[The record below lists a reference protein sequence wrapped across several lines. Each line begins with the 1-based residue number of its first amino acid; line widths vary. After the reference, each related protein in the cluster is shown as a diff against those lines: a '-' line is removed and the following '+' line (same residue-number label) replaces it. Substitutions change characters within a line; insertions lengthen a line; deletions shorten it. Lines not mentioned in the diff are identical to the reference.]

1 MSLAIEPG
9 LADRSVDI
17 DLIRE
22 NSERAGW
29 SIRYRQLEAGPLEV
43 HSTVWYCGQ
52 ILLKDESINRC
63 LQLVGESPL
72 GVITVLIP
80 DRNRQAWVNGHSLD
94 DGQMVILFP
103 GNKIHLVTGK
113 KSRIISMQVPQSVIS
128 AELGKY
134 ELEQLAVL
142 ENDLTPAISD
152 KAEISQL
159 RSLIL
164 NSRDSGTAGRQL
176 SVTESSLISKL
187 GSLVASGPNQVNGS
201 SMRISFKQISILRKV
216 DMYLESHLREEFRM
230 SEISR
235 ASGVSERTLERLFK
249 YAFGITPSAYIKSLR
264 LHKARTELARQ
275 TIHDKS
281 IAHIAMDQG
290 FTHLGR
296 FSVSYRE
303 HFGQSLSEF
312 RRALVHEVL

>member
-1 MSLAIEPG
+1 MSVAIELG
-9 LADRSVDI
+9 LADRSVGI

-43 HSTVWYCGQ
+43 HSMVWYCGQ

-63 LQLVGESPL
+63 LQVVGESPL

-80 DRNRQAWVNGHSLD
+80 DRNRRAWVNGHSLD

-103 GNKIHLVTGK
+103 GNKFHLVTGR
-113 KSRIISMQVPQSVIS
+113 KSRIVSMQVPQSVIS
-128 AELGKY
+128 AELSEY
-134 ELEQLAVL
+134 ELEQLDVL

-159 RSLIL
+159 RTLIL
-164 NSRDSGTAGRQL
+164 NSRDSGTAGRPSL
-176 SVTESSLISKL
+176 ITEASLISKL
-187 GSLVASGPNQVNGS
+187 GLLVASYPNHMTGS
-201 SMRISFKQISILRKV
+201 PTCISIKQISTLRKV

-230 SEISR
+230 SEFSR

-249 YAFGITPSAYIKSLR
+249 NAFGITPSAYIKTLR
-264 LHKARTELARQ
+264 LHKARTELARK
-275 TIHDKS
+275 TIYNKS
-281 IAHIAMDQG
+281 IAQIAMDQG
-290 FTHLGR
+290 FSHLGR

-303 HFGQSLSEF
+303 HFGQSPSEF